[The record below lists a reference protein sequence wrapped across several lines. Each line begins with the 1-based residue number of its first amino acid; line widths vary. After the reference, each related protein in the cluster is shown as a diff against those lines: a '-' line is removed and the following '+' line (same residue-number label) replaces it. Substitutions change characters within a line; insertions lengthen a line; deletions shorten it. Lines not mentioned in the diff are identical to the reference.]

1 MQTTFIFNVYTYT
14 DEFSYIVAT
23 KKIVK
28 LKRVNLNTCLDYMH
42 KKYPRHLGF
51 VFELNNLINHIK

>member
-1 MQTTFIFNVYTYT
+1 MKTTYIFHLFTYT

-28 LKRVNLNTCLDYMH
+28 IKRVNLNTCIEYMY
-42 KKYPRHLGF
+42 KKYPKYLGF
-51 VFELNNLINHIK
+51 VFELYSTINHL